1 MPIVMRDDNNKRK
14 RERQDAK
21 LRVIHKSDDLN
32 FQQRWSNKNND
43 RCK

>member
-21 LRVIHKSDDLN
+21 LRVVRKSDDLN

>member
-1 MPIVMRDDNNKRK
+1 MPIIMRDDNNKRK

-21 LRVIHKSDDLN
+21 LCVVRKSDDLN